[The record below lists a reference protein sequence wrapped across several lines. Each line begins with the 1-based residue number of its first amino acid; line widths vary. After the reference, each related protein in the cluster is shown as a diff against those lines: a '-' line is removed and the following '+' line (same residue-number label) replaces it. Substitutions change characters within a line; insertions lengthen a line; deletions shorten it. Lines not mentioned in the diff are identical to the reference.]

1 MLSKDSRNSGFD
13 SYGGELELFDLG
25 ITPPSSTT
33 GKPNPHVIG
42 SIKTTSR
49 FSSIAW
55 SKNKKFNLGL
65 IAGGM
70 DNGTIS
76 IYDPSSII
84 NTYES
89 NQTSTSSSDGLLTT
103 IDRQKHG
110 AISAMKFNPHASS
123 PCLLATG
130 SSLGELLI
138 SSLDNPSK
146 PTVASPSKDYIGS
159 SLNSNNVSGTTASA
173 EITSL
178 AWNTEVPH
186 IIASGNGNGMV
197 TIWDLR
203 ENKPWCELRCEIS
216 GSAVSCVQWNPSQG
230 MHLITSSADDRNPV
244 IKLWDLRASM
254 TMPFASTEGMP
265 GSHEK
270 GILDMDWCPFDES
283 LLVSCGKDNKT
294 LLWDLVLFRP
304 ICEIPN
310 DSEDNINCDGVQQQG
325 FGGIGEI
332 PINPTPSGIGGGF
345 NTSQQK
351 RYNVKWSPIRRGVL
365 STCSFDR
372 KVQAHS
378 VLSVATK
385 LGRPPKWMK
394 PATGVSFGFGGSLTS
409 FASTHKHV
417 TMAQFVEKTDLEEA
431 VEQFESSIASGDYAS
446 FAIKKQEAATN
457 LGDAFEAKVWGFMQV
472 IFDPNARAKLLYLL
486 GFDPEKIQHT
496 ASDFIEEKKTSDTTD
511 PSKSTSISLPMSE
524 EAEKAVNEALLV
536 GNFEAAVDCC
546 MRSGNLAD
554 ALILASCGGAELWA
568 KTQAQYFENEQQKRP
583 FLSIV
588 SAVIHNRVSCYI
600 IYLCNELIFS
610 LFQCLR

>member
-1 MLSKDSRNSGFD
+1 
-13 SYGGELELFDLG
+13 
-25 ITPPSSTT
+25 
-33 GKPNPHVIG
+33 
-42 SIKTTSR
+42 
-49 FSSIAW
+49 
-55 SKNKKFNLGL
+55 
-65 IAGGM
+65 M

-89 NQTSTSSSDGLLTT
+89 NQTGTSSNDALLTT

-138 SSLDNPSK
+138 SSLDNPLK

-159 SLNSNNVSGTTASA
+159 SLNSNVSGTTASA
-173 EITSL
+173 VITSL

-270 GILDMDWCPFDES
+270 GILDIDWCPFDES

-310 DSEDNINCDGVQQQG
+310 DSEDNIDGDGLQQQG
-325 FGGIGEI
+325 IGEMQVH
-332 PINPTPSGIGGGF
+332 PTLSGIGGGF

-378 VLSVATK
+378 VLGVATK

-394 PATGVSFGFGGSLTS
+394 PESGVSFGFGGSITS
-409 FASTHKHV
+409 FASIHKHV
-417 TMAQFVEKTDLEEA
+417 TMAQFVEKTNLEAA
-431 VEQFESSIASGDYAS
+431 VEQFELSIASGDYVS
-446 FAIKKQEAATN
+446 FSIKKQEAATN

-472 IFDPNARAKLLYLL
+472 IFDPNARAKLLFLL

-496 ASDFIEEKKTSDTTD
+496 ASDFIEEKKTD
-511 PSKSTSISLPMSE
+511 PSNSKSISLPMSG
-524 EAEKAVNEALLV
+524 EAEKAVHEALLV

-588 SAVIHNRVSCYI
+588 SAVIHNKVSCDITFVAMNLSSAYFNAYDEVYVSLRTLSYLRIQLNGTRLLQPFVLMVHKRNSPYFAKPWVTDLKPLVTYHMHPYVTCAHI
-600 IYLCNELIFS
+600 I
-610 LFQCLR
+610 